1 MKNKDKYDLRNIAY
15 AIESNDNK
23 YEFVVYYKFI
33 EIHRENFNNYNSRCG
48 AFTQWLEEEY
58 KPEILTDKEKAYLS
72 AVIKPFREEVERVY
86 KICLKM
92 DKREY
97 LEISLK
103 NGVISLPFF
112 TKGTMYT
119 GMECEKDYTL
129 EELGL

>member
-58 KPEILTDKEKAYLS
+58 KPEILTDEEKAYLS
-72 AVIKPFREEVERVY
+72 AVIKPFRNNVKSIRKVRSITKGFILIELKCEVF
-86 KICLKM
+86 
-92 DKREY
+92 
-97 LEISLK
+97 
-103 NGVISLPFF
+103 SLPLFEA
-112 TKGTMYT
+112 GTMYK
-119 GMECEKDYTL
+119 GMEGNKQYTL